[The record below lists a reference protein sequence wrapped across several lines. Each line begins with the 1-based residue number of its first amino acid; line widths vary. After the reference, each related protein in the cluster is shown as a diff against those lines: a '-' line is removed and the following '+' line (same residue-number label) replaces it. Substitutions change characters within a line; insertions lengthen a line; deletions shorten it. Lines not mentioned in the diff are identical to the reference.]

1 MNRLTR
7 YFTLPLVFASIAVS
21 AVVLLGEPVQA
32 AAAPAPRVVLPTV
45 VVEST
50 PPSSFALTQDV
61 LAAAQQRA
69 ERAAKMRWRIT
80 LPGSQRR
87 VVFRR
92 PV

>member
-1 MNRLTR
+1 MNRLNR

-21 AVVLLGEPVQA
+21 AVVLLGEPVEA
-32 AAAPAPRVVLPTV
+32 ATATTPTIVMPTV

-50 PPSSFALTQDV
+50 PPSTFAISQDV
-61 LAAAQQRA
+61 IAAAQQRA

-87 VVFRR
+87 VYLRR